1 MGKMK
6 KLMALAAAGVLCMSM
21 GFNCLAAPSVTD
33 PEPEPE
39 ANILVG
45 QAEDK
50 NGNHYDIN
58 IKELSKEVEDVL
70 MDIDAVNEI
79 FQEAGYVGKE
89 GQDVTVYYIAAGDL
103 SLEGAEV
110 PEGGVDIPFTIS
122 KDEAKAGD
130 TIYVM
135 HQKHDG
141 TWEILEGVIGANNEV
156 TVHFDSL
163 SPVAFVK
170 MMSDGSVIVLDKED
184 NKLGEIDTEKKIFE
198 KTEPKEAEKLSAAGS
213 ASDTKKSVSEKKSP
227 KTGE

>member
-103 SLEGAEV
+103 SLEGST
-110 PEGGVDIPFTIS
+110 GRRSGYS
-122 KDEAKAGD
+122 
-130 TIYVM
+130 IYN
-135 HQKHDG
+135 QQG
-141 TWEILEGVIGANNEV
+141 
-156 TVHFDSL
+156 
-163 SPVAFVK
+163 
-170 MMSDGSVIVLDKED
+170 
-184 NKLGEIDTEKKIFE
+184 
-198 KTEPKEAEKLSAAGS
+198 
-213 ASDTKKSVSEKKSP
+213 
-227 KTGE
+227 

>member
-6 KLMALAAAGVLCMSM
+6 KLIALAAAGVLCMSM
-21 GFNCLAAPSVTD
+21 GFNVMAAPSVTD

-39 ANILVG
+39 ANVLVN
-45 QAEDK
+45 QAVDK

-58 IKELSKEVEDVL
+58 IENISKDVEDVL

-79 FQEAGYVGKE
+79 FREAGYAGKE
-89 GQDVTVYYIAAGDL
+89 DQDVTVYYIAAGDIT
-103 SLEGAEV
+103 LEGAEV

-122 KDEAKAGD
+122 KEEAKPGD

-135 HQKHDG
+135 HQKSDG
-141 TWEILEGVIGANNEV
+141 TWEILEGVVGANNEM

-170 MMSDGSVIVLDKED
+170 MMSDGSVIVLDKEE
-184 NKLGEIDTEKKIFE
+184 NKLGEIDTEEKIFE
-198 KTEPKEAEKLSAAGS
+198 KTETKESEKLSTPAP
-213 ASDTKKSVSEKKSP
+213 ASTAKKSVSEKKSP

>member
-141 TWEILEGVIGANNEV
+141 TWEILEGVVGANNEV

-198 KTEPKEAEKLSAAGS
+198 KTGQ
-213 ASDTKKSVSEKKSP
+213 KKQKNFQRQGQHLTQRKCIRE
-227 KTGE
+227 EI